1 MAIEIRNITKSYGS
15 KKVVDNVSV
24 TIPTGKITSFIG
36 PNGAGKSTVL
46 SIISR
51 LLSADTGEIYL
62 NGELLNRKKS
72 SDIAK
77 QLAILKQTNNINLRL
92 TIEDLVSFGR
102 FPYSKGNLTQTD
114 RTFIDNAIAYMD
126 LDDIRH
132 QYIDN
137 LSGGQRQRAY
147 IAMTL
152 AQDTDYI
159 LLDEPLNNLDM
170 KHSVQI
176 MQVLRKLATELNK
189 TVVIVIHDINFA
201 SCYSDYIVAMKNGKL
216 VQQGEVNHIMQS
228 TVLQDIYDMTIPIQD
243 IDDHKIAVYFR

>member
-1 MAIEIRNITKSYGS
+1 MN
-15 KKVVDNVSV
+15 
-24 TIPTGKITSFIG
+24 
-36 PNGAGKSTVL
+36 
-46 SIISR
+46 
-51 LLSADTGEIYL
+51 
-62 NGELLNRKKS
+62 
-72 SDIAK
+72 
-77 QLAILKQTNNINLRL
+77 
-92 TIEDLVSFGR
+92 
-102 FPYSKGNLTQTD
+102 
-114 RTFIDNAIAYMD
+114 

-216 VQQGEVNHIMQS
+216 VQQGEVNYIMQS
-228 TVLQDIYDMTIPIQD
+228 TVLQDIYDISIPIQD